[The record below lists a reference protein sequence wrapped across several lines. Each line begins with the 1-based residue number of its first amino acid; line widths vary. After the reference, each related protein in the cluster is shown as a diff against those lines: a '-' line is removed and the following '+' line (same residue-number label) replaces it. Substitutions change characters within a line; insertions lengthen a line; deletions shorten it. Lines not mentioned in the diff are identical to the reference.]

1 MDAGNASFIKKWKKM
16 GKIVNSLFD
25 LKGKNIVLGGGA
37 GQIGFAMAV
46 VLADAGANVAIADI
60 DTEMAIQKIEELQ
73 DDTIK
78 EKLKVYKIDVSNK
91 EEVMAL
97 FKRIDKD
104 MNGIYGLVNSFHF
117 KGNTRKLDT
126 TSNFF
131 AGFEEYPEEAW
142 DLVHDVNLKGSFLM
156 SQVAIPYMKKN
167 KKGVIVNVS
176 STYGNVSPNKS
187 IYGDSGINSPVA
199 YATSKAA
206 IVNLTRYIA
215 THMAEFGIRA
225 NVLSPGG
232 VYNNQSQE
240 FLKNYTDLTP
250 LKRMAAADEYQGAIL
265 YLMSDASSY
274 MTGANLI
281 VDGGWTAW

>member
-1 MDAGNASFIKKWKKM
+1 MKLTEK
-16 GKIVNSLFD
+16 LFRLD
-25 LKGKNIVLGGGA
+25 GRNIVLGGGA

-46 VLADAGANVAIADI
+46 ILADAGATVAIADI
-60 DTEMAIQKIEELQ
+60 DTEMATQKICGVQ
-73 DDTIK
+73 DLTVR
-78 EKLKVYKIDVSNK
+78 ERLKVYKIDVSNRA
-91 EEVMAL
+91 EVVVL
-97 FKRIDKD
+97 FEKID
-104 MNGIYGLVNSFHF
+104 NELGGIYGLVNCFHF

-156 SQVAIPYMKKN
+156 SQAAIPYMKRN

-176 STYGNVSPNKS
+176 STYGNVSANKS
-187 IYGDSGINSPVA
+187 IYGNSGINSPVA
-199 YATSKAA
+199 YATSKAG
-206 IVNLTRYIA
+206 IINLTRYIA

-232 VYNNQSQE
+232 VFNNQSEE
-240 FLKNYTDLTP
+240 FLKNYTALTP
-250 LKRMAAADEYQGAIL
+250 LKRMATAEEYQGAIL
-265 YLMSDASSY
+265 FLLSDASSY